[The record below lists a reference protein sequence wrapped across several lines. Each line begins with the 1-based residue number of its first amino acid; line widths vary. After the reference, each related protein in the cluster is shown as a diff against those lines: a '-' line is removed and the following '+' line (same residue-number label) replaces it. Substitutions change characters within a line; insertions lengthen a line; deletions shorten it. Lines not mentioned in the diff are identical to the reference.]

1 MQATDLIVDQ
11 LLDSYACCGG
21 INHIDGVNL
30 PSKLAVAEMT
40 QNLLSLLFPGFFTDR
55 PLHQRELPQFVR
67 QLVERLQEQLHVE
80 VQKSLELEPVPGLH
94 PETVVHQF
102 FDQIIPLRTL
112 VQTDVKAAFQGDPAA
127 GSMEEVI
134 LAYPGVEAIA
144 VQRLAHLFY
153 KKQVPVLPRMMTEWA
168 HTRTGIDLHPGAT
181 IGESFFMDHG
191 TGIVIGETCVIGAHV
206 KIYHGVTLGARST
219 SGGQALKGKKRHPT
233 LQDHVTIYPGA
244 TILGGETVIGA
255 RSVIGGNVWLTES
268 VLPDVTV
275 TMEFSRLNIRPKATA
290 NLNWQI

>member
-275 TMEFSRLNIRPKATA
+275 TMEFSRLNIRSKATA